1 METKRIYIVV
11 GTRPNF
17 IKVTRFKK
25 AAETYKN
32 IQIKIIHTGQH
43 YDAKMADVFFDQFE
57 LIPDYFL
64 NIPPGSPNSQSAE
77 IMLRLEKLVKENGS
91 PDLLMVV
98 GDVNSTLA
106 AALAGYKLNIPVA
119 HLESGLRSFDRT
131 MPEEINRILTDEIS
145 NYFFVTEQSGLDN
158 LAKESKPE
166 QAVFF
171 VGNTMIDTLVAFKSK
186 IHQSTITEQLGI
198 TGENFALMTMHR
210 PATVDNKEGLTRLL
224 AIIENI
230 TRHYKL
236 VFPIHPRTL
245 KNLSD
250 FGLADVFN
258 ANKNI
263 ITTPP
268 LDYFSFQKLIADAE
282 FVITDS
288 GGIQEETT
296 FIQKPCLTLRPNTE
310 RPVTCT
316 EGTNTLVPFDAAA
329 IAAHTAAI
337 RNGKYKSGKV
347 PALWDGR
354 SSERIIKI
362 LSEILYKETA
372 KGTRGWYPAKEGQ
385 TA

>member
-1 METKRIYIVV
+1 MAIKQIYIVV

-17 IKVTRFKK
+17 IKVTQFKK
-25 AAETYKN
+25 AAGTYKN

-43 YDAKMADVFFDQFE
+43 YDAKMADVFFDQFG

-64 NIPPGSPNSQSAE
+64 NIPPGSPNSQTAE
-77 IMLRLEKLVKENGS
+77 IMLRLETLVKENGA

-131 MPEEINRILTDEIS
+131 MPEEINRILTDELS
-145 NYFFVTEQSGLDN
+145 SYFFVTEQSGLDN
-158 LAKESKPE
+158 LAKEGKPE
-166 QAVFF
+166 NAVFF

-186 IHQSTITEQLGI
+186 IDQCTIADELGI
-198 TGENFALMTMHR
+198 AGEGFALMTMHR

-224 AIIENI
+224 SVMENI

-250 FGLADVFN
+250 FGLADTFN

-268 LDYFSFQKLIADAE
+268 LDYFSFQKLIAAAE

-316 EGTNTLVPFDAAA
+316 TGTNTLVPFDAEC
-329 IAAHTAAI
+329 IAGYTAAI
-337 RNGKYKSGKV
+337 HKGQYKPGKI
-347 PALWDGR
+347 PDLWDGR

-362 LSEILYKETA
+362 LSDILCRKETA
-372 KGTRGWYPAKEGQ
+372 KAALKDRGIAFSS
-385 TA
+385 

>member
-1 METKRIYIVV
+1 MGIKHLYIVV

-17 IKVTRFKK
+17 IKITQFKK
-25 AAETYKN
+25 AAEAFKN

-57 LIPDYFL
+57 LVPDHFL
-64 NIPPGSPNSQSAE
+64 NIPPGSPNSQTAE
-77 IMLRLEKLVKENGS
+77 IMLRLEKLVKENGA

-158 LAKESKPE
+158 LAKEGKPE

-198 TGENFALMTMHR
+198 VGENFALMTMHR
-210 PATVDNKEGLTRLL
+210 PATVDNKEGLTHLM

-250 FGLADVFN
+250 LELIKAFN
-258 ANKNI
+258 TNKNI

-268 LDYFSFQKLIADAE
+268 LDYFSFQKLIATAE

-316 EGTNTLVPFDAAA
+316 KGTNTLVPFDAAA
-329 IAAHTAAI
+329 IAAYTAAI
-337 RNGKYKSGKV
+337 HNGQYKSGKI
-347 PALWDGR
+347 PDLWDGR

-362 LSEILYKETA
+362 LSEIL
-372 KGTRGWYPAKEGQ
+372 
-385 TA
+385 

>member
-1 METKRIYIVV
+1 MVIKQIYIVV

-17 IKVTRFKK
+17 IKVTQFKK
-25 AAETYKN
+25 VAGAYRDIE
-32 IQIKIIHTGQH
+32 IKIIHTGQH

-57 LIPDYFL
+57 LVPDYFL
-64 NIPPGSPNSQSAE
+64 NIPAGSPNSQTAE
-77 IMLRLEKLVKENGS
+77 IMLRLEKLIKEKGT

-106 AALAGYKLNIPVA
+106 AALAGYKLNIPVV

-145 NYFFVTEQSGLDN
+145 SYFFVTEQSGLDN
-158 LAKESKPE
+158 LAKEGKPKN
-166 QAVFF
+166 AVFF
-171 VGNTMIDTLVAFKSK
+171 VGNTMIDTLVAFRDK
-186 IHQSTITEQLGI
+186 IDQCTITDDLGI
-198 TGENFALMTMHR
+198 TGESFALMTMHR
-210 PATVDNKEGLTRLL
+210 PATVDNKEGLTKLL
-224 AIIENI
+224 SVMGNI

-250 FGLADVFN
+250 FGLADTFN

-263 ITTPP
+263 TTTPP
-268 LDYFSFQKLIADAE
+268 LDYFSFQKLITTSE

-296 FIQKPCLTLRPNTE
+296 FIKKPCLTLRPNTE
-310 RPVTCT
+310 RPVTCIM
-316 EGTNTLVPFDAAA
+316 GTNTLVPFDPEC
-329 IAAHTAAI
+329 IDKYTAAI
-337 RNGKYKSGKV
+337 HKGQYKSGEI
-347 PALWDGR
+347 PDLWDGR

-362 LSEILYKETA
+362 LSDILYRKRA
-372 KGTRGWYPAKEGQ
+372 
-385 TA
+385 

>member
-1 METKRIYIVV
+1 MTVKQVYIVV

-17 IKVTRFKK
+17 IKVTQFKK
-25 AAETYKN
+25 AAEAYKN

-57 LIPDYFL
+57 LVPDYFL
-64 NIPPGSPNSQSAE
+64 NIPPGSPNSQTAE
-77 IMLRLEKLVKENGS
+77 IMLRLEKLVGENGV
-91 PDLLMVV
+91 PNLLMVV

-145 NYFFVTEQSGLDN
+145 DYFFVTEQSGMDN
-158 LAKESKPE
+158 LAKEGKPKDNI
-166 QAVFF
+166 FF
-171 VGNTMIDTLVAFKSK
+171 VGNTMIDTLVAFKNK
-186 IHQSTITEQLGI
+186 IDQCTITGELGITEQP
-198 TGENFALMTMHR
+198 FALMTMHR
-210 PATVDNKEGLTRLL
+210 PATVDNKAGLTQLL
-224 AIIENI
+224 SIIENI
-230 TRHYKL
+230 TGHYKL

-250 FGLADVFN
+250 FGLIDLFT

-268 LDYFSFQKLIADAE
+268 LDYFSFQKLIASAG

-316 EGTNTLVPFDAAA
+316 SGTNTLVPFDAAS
-329 IAAHTAAI
+329 IAGFITTI
-337 RNGKYKSGKV
+337 RNGQYKTGEI
-347 PALWDGR
+347 PCLWDGN
-354 SSERIIKI
+354 SSGRIVKI
-362 LSEILYKETA
+362 LADIL
-372 KGTRGWYPAKEGQ
+372 
-385 TA
+385 